1 MVNLFYK
8 EINEQVAIEYLQ
20 KYDYRYKNLEKSE
33 RPDFISEE
41 DSIGVEVTVVE
52 FDEFIKSFT
61 YKDKTLIEY
70 IKMKDIKQEQK
81 KDFEAINKII
91 NGKYAS
97 EVEADLNE
105 FIDSYYYKKG
115 NEVLEL
121 QSINQYK
128 KLDPNTNLYPKSS
141 FPNKMIIDG
150 QRIIGFLPTAFW
162 LGTIVDKY
170 IEAVKDKN
178 QKLKNYRKFD
188 ENSLLIINCTA
199 GLDESLEFEKRIRE
213 IDGINFDKIFV
224 LNALFDNQ
232 IYEINLNNN
241 P

>member
-1 MVNLFYK
+1 MLNLLNKK
-8 EINEQVAIEYLQ
+8 ENEKIAIEYLK
-20 KYDYRYKNLEKSE
+20 KYDSRYKNLEKLE
-33 RPDFISEE
+33 KPDFISHK

-52 FDEFIKSFT
+52 FDDFIKSFI
-61 YKDKTLIEY
+61 YKNKTLKEY
-70 IKMKDIKQEQK
+70 IKMKGVKPSQK
-81 KDFEAINKII
+81 KNFAAINKVI
-91 NGKYAS
+91 NGKYTS
-97 EVEADLNE
+97 DVEDDLNK

-115 NEVLEL
+115 NEILEL

-178 QKLKNYRKFD
+178 KKLKNYRKFD
-188 ENSLLIINCTA
+188 ENSLLIINYTA
-199 GLDESLEFEKRIRE
+199 GLDESLEFEKRVRE

>member
-70 IKMKDIKQEQK
+70 IKMNDIKQEQK

-91 NGKYAS
+91 NGKYTS

-232 IYEINLNNN
+232 IYEINLNK
-241 P
+241 